1 LSYVGDALSL
11 ASFRESSELE
21 FGADDAF
28 ILAPD
33 GDDAELITLK
43 HLKSRHG
50 EQRDIALTFD
60 KTRQSFSP
68 SESTTATA
76 KPNGKL
82 QTALSRLWDG
92 TATATDDGGDDDGF

>member
-1 LSYVGDALSL
+1 MNL

-33 GDDAELITLK
+33 AKDAELVTLK

-60 KTRQSFSP
+60 KTRQAFTP
-68 SESTTATA
+68 FDSTTETA
-76 KPNGKL
+76 KPDGKL
-82 QTALSRLWDG
+82 QSALRLLWEPTG
-92 TATATDDGGDDDGF
+92 TAVDDLDGGADDEF